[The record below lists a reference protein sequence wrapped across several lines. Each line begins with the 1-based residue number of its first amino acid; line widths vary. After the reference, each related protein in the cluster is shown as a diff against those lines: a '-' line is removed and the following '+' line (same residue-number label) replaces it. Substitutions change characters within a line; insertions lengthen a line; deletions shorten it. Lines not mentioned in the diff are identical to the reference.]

1 MKTVPF
7 YFSNLTNVLNNE
19 VVKKIVYDKLVANV
33 DNIYTSGFVLKTRYD
48 TNKKMTL
55 KKNQWCWQKIPS
67 MVGWVKK
74 QIIIPRLLK

>member
-55 KKNQWCWQKIPS
+55 KKIPS